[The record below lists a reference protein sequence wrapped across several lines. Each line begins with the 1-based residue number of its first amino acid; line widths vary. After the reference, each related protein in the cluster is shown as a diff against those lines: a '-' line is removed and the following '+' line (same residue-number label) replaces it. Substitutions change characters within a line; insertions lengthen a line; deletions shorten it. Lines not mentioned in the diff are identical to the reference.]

1 MSTDLPPQYLG
12 KYELQQQ
19 LGSGGM
25 AEVWKALDTQLQR
38 YVAIKILHT
47 NLQNDPDFIK
57 RFLREARAMASLH
70 HPNIVQ
76 IYDFQIY
83 HTPQSEDTIA
93 YMVMDYIEGHTLA
106 DYIAGTSHKGRFPR
120 AEDIVHLF
128 TSISLAVDYA
138 HAHGMI
144 HRDIKPANILL
155 DQRNT
160 THNAMGEPVLTDFG
174 IVKLLGAPTGTGTL
188 DGTFL
193 GTPLYI
199 SPEQARGHVGDGR
212 SDIYC
217 LGVILFEIC
226 TGMRPFTGDTVVSIL
241 QQHIHAAPPYPPLI
255 NPAIPDALTE
265 VILRS
270 MAKDPTYRFPSALS
284 MSAAL
289 ARALNVSQPSA
300 SNPAGPGLP
309 IHAPGTVDEPV
320 SASGLHA
327 RLLTEADGLTK
338 SIRSE
343 PPSSSSSPGLAI
355 VPDLQP
361 VQDASLLVSAMNTGV
376 QDRLTKSLST
386 DAPRIAQTPLLSG
399 TSEKPARKRRRA
411 WFIGLI
417 ALLMLVLL
425 SSSLLAV
432 FALTHKS
439 PPVATPRSIV
449 GQAFFVS
456 SGQLNANGYP
466 GMNDELQVNLSN
478 IPDPPAGISYY
489 AWLLRDITQPVST
502 PILLGKLFVNHG
514 EVHFLYPGDQQHTDL
529 LVITSRVLITEE
541 DANQT
546 PINPAPDFSTWRYYA
561 ELPQVPDPNDTV
573 HHFSMLD
580 HLRSLLA
587 EDPVLGRMGIPGG
600 LESWLLRDTGKVLEW
615 ANSARDYW
623 DDQAT
628 SLMRLHVIR
637 ILDYLDG
644 ESSVKADVPPGTPL
658 VVSAPMALLGPAT
671 INAGN
676 YGAQDQVPPDFL
688 HQISSHLN
696 ALAQA
701 PGITPAKRELAA
713 QINSGMKNVGDWLEK
728 VREDAKK
735 LVLMNDAQL
744 LSQESLSILNDMM
757 AQAFYAYVGRL
768 DPTTNQVQAGVT
780 QINYDTE
787 HLATFDIKFYTSQTT
802 A

>member
-1 MSTDLPPQYLG
+1 MGTGLPPQYLG

-19 LGSGGM
+19 LGRGGM

-57 RFLREARAMASLH
+57 RFLREARAVASLH

-76 IYDFQIY
+76 IYDFQIF
-83 HTPQSEDTIA
+83 HTPQSGGTIA
-93 YMVMDYIEGHTLA
+93 YMVMDYVEGHTLA
-106 DYIAGTSHKGRFPR
+106 DYIAQTSHKRRFPK
-120 AEDIVHLF
+120 AEDIVYLF
-128 TSISLAVDYA
+128 TSISQAVDYA

-160 THNAMGEPVLTDFG
+160 TRNVMGEPILTDFG
-174 IVKLLGAPTGTGTL
+174 IVKLLSAPTGTL
-188 DGTFL
+188 DGSCI

-199 SPEQARGHVGDGR
+199 SPEQAQGHVGDGR

-226 TGMRPFTGDTVVSIL
+226 TGVRPFTGDNVVSIM
-241 QQHIHAAPPYPPLI
+241 QQHIHATPPFPPLI
-255 NPAIPDALTE
+255 NPAIPEALTE

-270 MAKDPTYRFPSALS
+270 MAKDPEYRFPSASS

-289 ARALNVSQPSA
+289 ASALNVPQPSA
-300 SNPAGPGLP
+300 SNPASPGLP
-309 IHAPGTVDEPV
+309 IHAPGIVDEP
-320 SASGLHA
+320 ASGSGFHA
-327 RLLTEADGLTK
+327 RPLTEADGLTK
-338 SIRSE
+338 STHST
-343 PPSSSSSPGLAI
+343 PASSSSSPGPAI

-361 VQDASLLVSAMNTGV
+361 MQDATLLVSAKNTEV
-376 QDRLTKSLST
+376 QDRLTRSVSADT
-386 DAPRIAQTPLLSG
+386 PRVAQTPLLSW
-399 TSEKPARKRRRA
+399 TSAKPTRKRRRA
-411 WFIGLI
+411 WFIGSI
-417 ALLMLVLL
+417 ALLMTVLL
-425 SSSLLAV
+425 SSSLLTIS
-432 FALTHKS
+432 ALTRKS
-439 PPVATPRSIV
+439 LPVAAPRSME

-466 GMNDELQVNLSN
+466 GMNDELQVNLYN
-478 IPDPPAGISYY
+478 IPDPPAGMSYY

-502 PILLGKLFVNHG
+502 PILLGKLFVNHS
-514 EVHFLYPGDQQHTDL
+514 EVHFLYRGDQQHTDL
-529 LVITSRVLITEE
+529 LAITSRILLTEE
-541 DANQT
+541 VADQT

-561 ELPQVPDPNDTV
+561 EFPQVPDPNDTV

-587 EDPVLGRMGIPGG
+587 EDPILGRMGIPGG
-600 LESWLLRDTGKVLEW
+600 LEIWLLRNTGKVLEW

-623 DDQAT
+623 GDQAT
-628 SLMRLHVIR
+628 SLMRLHFYR

-644 ESSVKADVPPGTPL
+644 ELSVQADVPPGTPL
-658 VVSAPMALLGPAT
+658 VVRAPVALLGPAT
-671 INAGN
+671 TDAGN
-676 YGAQDQVPPDFL
+676 VGVQDQVPPDFL

-701 PGITPAKRELAA
+701 PGITPEKRKLAA

-728 VREDAKK
+728 VRGDAKK

-744 LSQESLSILNDMM
+744 LSQEALSILNDMM

-787 HLATFDIKFYTSQTT
+787 HLATFDIKLYTSQTT

>member
-1 MSTDLPPQYLG
+1 MGMDLPTQNLG
-12 KYELQQQ
+12 KYELQKL
-19 LGSGGM
+19 LGRGGM

-38 YVAIKILHT
+38 YCAIKILHT
-47 NLQNDPDFIK
+47 NLQHDPDFIK
-57 RFLREARAMASLH
+57 RFLREARAVASLH

-76 IYDFQIY
+76 IYDFQTF
-83 HTPQSEDTIA
+83 HTLQSGGTIA

-106 DYIAGTSHKGRFPR
+106 DYIAGTSHKRRFPK

-128 TSISLAVDYA
+128 TSISQAVDYA

-160 THNAMGEPVLTDFG
+160 TRNAIGEPVLTDFG
-174 IVKLLGAPTGTGTL
+174 IVKLLSAPTRTL
-188 DGTFL
+188 EGFCL
-193 GTPLYI
+193 GTPLYM
-199 SPEQARGHVGDGR
+199 SPEQAQGHVGDGR

-226 TGMRPFTGDTVVSIL
+226 TGVRPFTGDRPVSIM
-241 QQHIHAAPPYPPLI
+241 QQHIQAMPPYPPLI

-270 MAKDPTYRFPSALS
+270 IAKDPAFRFPSAS
-284 MSAAL
+284 TMSTAL
-289 ARALNVSQPSA
+289 ARALNVPQSSA
-300 SNPAGPGLP
+300 SNTASPGLP
-309 IHAPGTVDEPV
+309 IHAPGVVDEPV
-320 SASGLHA
+320 GGSGFYA
-327 RLLTEADGLTK
+327 RSLTEADGLT
-338 SIRSE
+338 SSTYST
-343 PPSSSSSPGLAI
+343 PASSSSASGPTI

-361 VQDASLLVSAMNTGV
+361 VQDASLLVSAKDTGV
-376 QDRLTKSLST
+376 QDRLTKSLSG
-386 DAPRIAQTPLLSG
+386 DAPRVALTPLPSR
-399 TSEKPARKRRRA
+399 TSEKPARKRRRV
-411 WFIGLI
+411 WFIGSI
-417 ALLMLVLL
+417 ALLMTVLL
-425 SSSLLAV
+425 SSSLLTIA
-432 FALTHKS
+432 ALTRKS
-439 PPVATPRSIV
+439 LPVAAQRSME

-466 GMNDELQVNLSN
+466 GVNDELQVNLRTV
-478 IPDPPAGISYY
+478 PDPPAGMSYY

-502 PILLGKLFVNHG
+502 PILLGKLFVNHS
-514 EVHFLYPGDQQHTDL
+514 EVHFLYRGDQQHTDL
-529 LVITSRVLITEE
+529 LAITSRVLITEE
-541 DANQT
+541 DAGQT
-546 PINPAPDFSTWRYYA
+546 PINPAPDYSTWRYYA

-587 EDPVLGRMGIPGG
+587 EDPILGRMGIQGG
-600 LESWLLRDTGKVLEW
+600 LESWLLRNTGKVLEW

-623 DDQAT
+623 GDQAT
-628 SLMRLHVIR
+628 SLMRLHFYR

-644 ESSVKADVPPGTPL
+644 ELSVQADVPPGTPL
-658 VVSAPMALLGPAT
+658 VIRAPVALLGPAT
-671 INAGN
+671 IDAGN

-701 PGITPAKRELAA
+701 PGTTAVERKLAA
-713 QINSGMKNVGDWLEK
+713 QINSGMKNIGDWLEK
-728 VREDAKK
+728 VRGDAKK

-744 LSQESLSILNDMM
+744 LSQESLSILNDMVT
-757 AQAFYAYVGRL
+757 QAFYAYVGRL
-768 DPTTNQVQAGVT
+768 DPITNQVQAGVT

-787 HLATFDIKFYTSQTT
+787 HLTSFDIKPYTSQTT